1 MTEPSDLEV
10 SHAYTRQAV
19 EEYVKGVER
28 QRLELQAAIEQARA
42 RAAHAVGL
50 KERIDSL
57 EHRIGESILTAH
69 AHAGP
74 PHDVPAGPLTPSPS
88 GGAPDPDVHQTRPTS
103 LWSSSAGWEQ
113 DRG

>member
-28 QRLELQAAIEQARA
+28 QRVELQAAIEHARA
-42 RAAHAVGL
+42 RTARAVDL
-50 KERIDSL
+50 KARIDSL
-57 EHRIGESILTAH
+57 EHRIGESILAAH
-69 AHAGP
+69 AHAG
-74 PHDVPAGPLTPSPS
+74 AS
-88 GGAPDPDVHQTRPTS
+88 PDPDGRQTRPTS
-103 LWSSSAGWEQ
+103 LWSSSAGLEQ

>member
-28 QRLELQAAIEQARA
+28 QRVELQAAIEHARA
-42 RAAHAVGL
+42 RTERAVDLRG
-50 KERIDSL
+50 RIDSL

-69 AHAGP
+69 AQAGVAS
-74 PHDVPAGPLTPSPS
+74 DLGVRQ
-88 GGAPDPDVHQTRPTS
+88 DRPTS
-103 LWSSSAGWEQ
+103 LWSSSAALEQ
-113 DRG
+113 DRD